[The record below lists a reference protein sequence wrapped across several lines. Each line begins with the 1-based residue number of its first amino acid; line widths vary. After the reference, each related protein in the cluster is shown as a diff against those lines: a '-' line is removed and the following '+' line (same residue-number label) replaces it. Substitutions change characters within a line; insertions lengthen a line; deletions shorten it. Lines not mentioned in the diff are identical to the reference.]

1 MIFFVANFIRW
12 LILTRKRY
20 RLIGYII
27 VKDKNR
33 ALPILLPLFTVN
45 RIGNDAH
52 SIDKKLA
59 TNRVFY
65 SI

>member
-1 MIFFVANFIRW
+1 MIGYLGW
-12 LILTRKRY
+12 LP
-20 RLIGYII
+20 RLATKIGYII